1 MNTVTATFSNL
12 DYKNFDQYKEDA
24 AFLGLSM
31 IRFRAEDF
39 KLVTFD
45 LKGNYEMIK
54 TFTGW
59 INNPQNWTD
68 KALEDFK
75 IMKEAEFYT
84 GEQE

>member
-12 DYKNFDQYKEDA
+12 DFKNFDQYKEDA
-24 AFLGLSM
+24 VFLGLSM
-31 IRFRAEDF
+31 IRFRVEDF

-45 LKGNYEMIK
+45 LKGDYEMIK

-68 KALEDFK
+68 EALEDSK
-75 IMKEAEFYT
+75 IMAEAEYY
-84 GEQE
+84 GA

>member
-12 DYKNFDQYKEDA
+12 DFKNFDQYKEDA
-24 AFLGLSM
+24 VFLGLSM
-31 IRFRAEDF
+31 IRFRVEDF

-54 TFTGW
+54 TFTAW
-59 INNPQNWTD
+59 VNNPQNWTD
-68 KALEDFK
+68 EALEDSK
-75 IMKEAEFYT
+75 IMAEAEFYT

>member
-12 DYKNFDQYKEDA
+12 DFKHFDQYKEDC

-31 IRFRAEDF
+31 IRFSVEDF

-54 TFTGW
+54 TFTSW

-68 KALEDFK
+68 EALEDSK
-75 IMKEAEFYT
+75 IMAEAEFYAC
-84 GEQE
+84 EQE

>member
-12 DYKNFDQYKEDA
+12 DFNNFDQYKEDA

-31 IRFRAEDF
+31 IRFRVEDF

-54 TFTGW
+54 TFTNW

-68 KALEDFK
+68 EALKDSK
-75 IMKEAEFYT
+75 IMTEAEFS
-84 GEQE
+84 GA

>member
-12 DYKNFDQYKEDA
+12 DFKNFDQYKEDA

-31 IRFRAEDF
+31 IRFRVEDF
-39 KLVTFD
+39 KLVTFE

-54 TFTGW
+54 TFTTW

-68 KALEDFK
+68 EALEDNK
-75 IMKEAEFYT
+75 IMQMAEFYQ
-84 GEQE
+84 GDQE

>member
-12 DYKNFDQYKEDA
+12 DFKHFDQYKEDA

-31 IRFRAEDF
+31 IRFRVEDF
-39 KLVTFD
+39 KTVTFD

-54 TFTGW
+54 TFTTW

-68 KALEDFK
+68 EALEDNK
-75 IMKEAEFYT
+75 IMEMAEFYQ
-84 GEQE
+84 GDQD

>member
-12 DYKNFDQYKEDA
+12 DFKNFDQYKEDA

-31 IRFRAEDF
+31 IRFRVEDF

-54 TFTGW
+54 TFTTW

-68 KALEDFK
+68 EALEDNK
-75 IMKEAEFYT
+75 IMEMAEFYQ
-84 GEQE
+84 GDQE